1 METRCSL
8 YDDKT
13 EKLAV
18 SYAKRFGLSE
28 SGGSDFHGMNKPDI
42 SLGTGKEN
50 LFVRYDFYLI
60 LKEKHIKEI

>member
-1 METRCSL
+1 METRYSL

-42 SLGTGKEN
+42 SLGTGKGN
-50 LFVRYDFYLI
+50 LFVPYDFYLI

>member
-1 METRCSL
+1 METRYSL

-42 SLGTGKEN
+42 SLGMGKEIF
-50 LFVRYDFYLI
+50 LSHMIFT
-60 LKEKHIKEI
+60 